1 MNAYSNRDLIILSR
15 YADTDTAAFEQEVR
29 SIHEILY
36 IVEGTEQF
44 CQAHEVIDLNHYRIL
59 EKSYLVRKIISDP
72 IKPFVFLFNKN

>member
-1 MNAYSNRDLIILSR
+1 MNAHSNRDLIILSR

-36 IVEGTEQF
+36 LVEGTEQF
-44 CQAHEVIDLNHYRIL
+44 CQAHEVIDINHYRIL
-59 EKSYLVRKIISDP
+59 ERSYLVRKVISDP